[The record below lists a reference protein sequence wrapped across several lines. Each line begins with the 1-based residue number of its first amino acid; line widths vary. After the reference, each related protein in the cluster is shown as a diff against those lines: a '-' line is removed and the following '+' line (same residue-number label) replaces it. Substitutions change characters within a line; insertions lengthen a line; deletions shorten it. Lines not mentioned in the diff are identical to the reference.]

1 MGLIAYNIPRLG
13 RLVVRQPDWADYD
26 RLVRSWDKPDNVA
39 DEGLIR
45 ALVQTIDGVPLA
57 DGPLPFKPRQ
67 QQAVGAI
74 VFKLVSPDRDLG
86 EAAIKTATGEN
97 EVTFLAPSGAEV
109 VFTVPTVAAVR
120 EAQAKVADEV
130 AELNLMRKSL
140 KSVNGAP
147 WSPLVPWPLD
157 LTDSHAYRAVF
168 HDTLNVTADEMETI
182 IASGVPVEG

>member
-1 MGLIAYNIPRLG
+1 MGLIAYNVPRLG

-45 ALVQTIDGVPLA
+45 ALVQTIDGVPLP
-57 DGPLPFKPRQ
+57 DGPLPFNPRQ

-140 KSVNGAP
+140 KSVNCVP